1 MNRYFSKAVLLLS
14 LVLPF
19 LTLAL
24 PMSLY
29 NIGFP
34 IPFIIYD
41 GPVAGSIHHAYELLN
56 WTNLRVSFIKVDYFL
71 LNAMIWY
78 GVLILIKAS
87 VQRFRRAPQA

>member
-1 MNRYFSKAVLLLS
+1 MNRYFSKVVLLLS

-41 GPVAGSIHHAYELLN
+41 GPAAGAIHHAYELFN
-56 WTNLRVSFIKVDYFL
+56 WSNLRVSFIKIDYYL
-71 LNAMIWY
+71 LNAGIWY

-87 VQRFRRAPQA
+87 VQRLRAPQA